1 MPSRRRVPKPAGCHC
16 KGHVE
21 DDFRRLSPRQRFTR
35 CGSGDRSI
43 SSKIPLQV
51 RTRMRYLIVLAA
63 LLLAGPFAASAQ
75 EPDPASDQVMHVLV
89 TCLHA
94 AARRLDDG
102 RSDAATVALSIRSA
116 CVPEYFTARSE

>member
-1 MPSRRRVPKPAGCHC
+1 
-16 KGHVE
+16 
-21 DDFRRLSPRQRFTR
+21 
-35 CGSGDRSI
+35 
-43 SSKIPLQV
+43 
-51 RTRMRYLIVLAA
+51 MRYVIALAA

-116 CVPEYFTARSE
+116 CVPEYFTARDVIGRHVSPAVRQMYIQEVDASFAQTAIAVVLDDRKR